1 MEKMKWVYNTM
12 VFDCK
17 DITIINQ
24 NDHYTS
30 INTCKRILNDHK
42 KFDFMFTQFSLAGYY
57 ITKIIQK

>member
-1 MEKMKWVYNTM
+1 MGDHTM

-17 DITIINQ
+17 DLTIINQ

-42 KFDFMFTQFSLAGYY
+42 KFYFIFL
-57 ITKIIQK
+57 